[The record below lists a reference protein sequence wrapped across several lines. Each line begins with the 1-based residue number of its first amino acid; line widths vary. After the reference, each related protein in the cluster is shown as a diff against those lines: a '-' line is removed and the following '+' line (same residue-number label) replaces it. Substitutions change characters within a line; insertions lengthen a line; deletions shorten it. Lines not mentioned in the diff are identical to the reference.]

1 MSEFDP
7 IARRHHYV
15 PRFYLKMWRAP
26 DGKGLWLYSR
36 DKGGGVSAYR
46 RSPKSVGYETDLY
59 SLKPETPY
67 SALNSRADIIER
79 DFFARIDAAAA
90 LVHQKLLVS
99 GVKSLTG
106 EDKAVFALFL
116 NSVMERGPRR
126 IEEIERLDSPE
137 MIRDEIFELLGCPDF
152 LHGIDWSAIHRNS
165 ILRALVDY
173 ISDATFIEYISQMRW
188 ATVDIAHDGEHL
200 VTGDMPILINGG
212 SDSQPVHCLS
222 IALSPKRLL
231 IAHGE
236 SEEFDKRF
244 IRTLAAIHN
253 VIIVQQAERYVI
265 SSRELQDG
273 PHTKYSRVIREYI

>member
-36 DKGGGVSAYR
+36 DKRGGVSAYR

-90 LVHQKLLVS
+90 LVHQNLLVS

-106 EDKAVFALFL
+106 EDKAVFAIL
-116 NSVMERGPRR
+116 NG
-126 IEEIERLDSPE
+126 LD
-137 MIRDEIFELLGCPDF
+137 
-152 LHGIDWSAIHRNS
+152 
-165 ILRALVDY
+165 
-173 ISDATFIEYISQMRW
+173 
-188 ATVDIAHDGEHL
+188 
-200 VTGDMPILINGG
+200 
-212 SDSQPVHCLS
+212 
-222 IALSPKRLL
+222 
-231 IAHGE
+231 
-236 SEEFDKRF
+236 
-244 IRTLAAIHN
+244 
-253 VIIVQQAERYVI
+253 
-265 SSRELQDG
+265 
-273 PHTKYSRVIREYI
+273 